1 MLDEKTTFTK
11 QQFLKSKSLDWN
23 KDVIQAVLKEE
34 QLYTKKEAER
44 MIKFYLEGKRER
56 KKVK

>member
-11 QQFLKSKSLDWN
+11 QQFLKSKSLNWN

-44 MIKFYLEGKRER
+44 IIKMYLEGKRER

>member
-1 MLDEKTTFTK
+1 MTDEKTTFTK
-11 QQFLKSKSLDWN
+11 EQFLKSKSLKWN
-23 KDVIQAVLKEE
+23 KDVVQAVLKEK

-44 MIKFYLEGKRER
+44 IMKIYLEGKRER

>member
-11 QQFLKSKSLDWN
+11 QQFLKSKSLNWN